1 MRPGLLVKLALL
13 LAIFGILAS
22 GITGYYAYTVNRAM
36 LVSAAQSDL
45 ITAARGVNRR
55 LSQSVEEAADD
66 ALLLSRLVDVE
77 RVINGQQA
85 QRLRIAKQELAQ
97 AFASM
102 LALHPEYLQVRLIG
116 AANNGL
122 ELVRVDSQGGLTLRV
137 DDKDLQEKGHFPYVF
152 ETLLVPAGQIYQSS
166 IAVNHERAAHDA
178 EGRPGLMVATPL
190 SRRDGRPGGLLVINL
205 DLTRLLSQL
214 QLDLPKDYQ
223 LYMANRWGDFLVH
236 PDPTQTFGFDK
247 GRRILMQDS
256 FAPTHL
262 LFERKA
268 GSLALSGLAQPEQ
281 SAGKVMAFVRLPIG
295 RGSRDD
301 FVVTGLVQPLD
312 SVLALAAPLGQR
324 IIHMVLAFSVIAILL
339 AVVFAR
345 AMLRPINTLAQAAC
359 SFPDTRQQVALPVE
373 RNDEIGVLARNFD
386 RMQRQINSHMASLYD
401 SQRELSYLAHHDSL
415 TGLANR
421 ALFFQQLEKML
432 ALSQRS
438 GAQFAVL
445 FVDLDHFKQINDQHG
460 HAVGDQVL
468 QVVARRLQHAVRGS
482 DMVARMGGDEY
493 LILLQGSFSTDAL
506 SELLDKLAL
515 IISEPMIVEDKR
527 LEVGASIGYSLYPRD
542 GTSAEQLVN
551 QADHAMYHVK
561 AIQRDGHTRQLPYS

>member
-1 MRPGLLVKLALL
+1 MRPGLLVKLAVL

-45 ITAARGVNRR
+45 LTAARGVNRR

-66 ALLLSRLVDVE
+66 ALLLSRLVEVD
-77 RVINGQQA
+77 RVINSRMPRERQ
-85 QRLRIAKQELAQ
+85 IAGGELAR

-116 AANNGL
+116 AADNGL
-122 ELVRVDSQGGLTLRV
+122 ELVRVDSQNGLTV
-137 DDKDLQEKGHFPYVF
+137 GVEGNALQEKGHFPYVF
-152 ETLLVPAGQIYQSS
+152 ETLSVPAGQIYQSS
-166 IAVNHERAAHDA
+166 IAVNHERSAHDA
-178 EGRPGLMVATPL
+178 EGRPGLMVATPV
-190 SRRDGRPGGLLVINL
+190 SDRAGRPGGLLVINL

-214 QLDLPKDYQ
+214 QLDLPKAYQ

-236 PDPTQTFGFDK
+236 PDPAQTFGFDK

-256 FAPTHL
+256 FAPTRQ
-262 LFERKA
+262 LFERKV
-268 GSLALSGLAQPEQ
+268 GSLALSGLDQPEQ
-281 SAGKVMAFVRLPIG
+281 SADKVMAFVRLPIG
-295 RGSRDD
+295 RGSRDE
-301 FVVTGLVQPLD
+301 FVVTGLVQPLG
-312 SVLALAAPLGQR
+312 SVLALAAPLGLR

-345 AMLRPINTLAQAAC
+345 AMLRPINILAQAAS
-359 SFPDTRQQVALPVE
+359 SFSDTRQQLPLPVE

-401 SQRELSYLAHHDSL
+401 NQRELSYLAHHDSL

-421 ALFFQQLEKML
+421 ALFFQHLEKML

-460 HAVGDQVL
+460 HAIGDQVL

-506 SELLDKLAL
+506 SELLGKLAL
-515 IISEPMIVEDKR
+515 TIGEAMLVEGKK

>member
-1 MRPGLLVKLALL
+1 MRPGLLVKLAVL

-45 ITAARGVNRR
+45 LTAAHGVNRR

-66 ALLLSRLVDVE
+66 ALLLSRLVTVG
-77 RVINGQQA
+77 RVINS
-85 QRLRIAKQELAQ
+85 RIPRERQMARSELAQ
-97 AFASM
+97 AFAAM

-116 AANNGL
+116 AADNGL
-122 ELVRVDSQGGLTLRV
+122 ELVRVDSQNGLTV
-137 DDKDLQEKGHFPYVF
+137 GVEGNALQEKGHFPYVF

-166 IAVNHERAAHDA
+166 IAVNHERSSHDA
-178 EGRPGLMVATPL
+178 EGRPGLMVATPV
-190 SRRDGRPGGLLVINL
+190 SDRAGRPGGLLVINL

-214 QLDLPKDYQ
+214 QLDLPKAYQ

-236 PDPTQTFGFDK
+236 PDPAQTFGFDK

-256 FAPTHL
+256 FAPTRQ
-262 LFERKA
+262 LFERKV
-268 GSLALSGLAQPEQ
+268 GSLALSGLDQPEQ
-281 SAGKVMAFVRLPIG
+281 SADKVMAFVRLPIG

-301 FVVTGLVQPLD
+301 FVVTGLVQPLG

-324 IIHMVLAFSVIAILL
+324 IIHMVLAFSAIAILL

-345 AMLRPINTLAQAAC
+345 AMLRPINILAQAAC
-359 SFPDTRQQVALPVE
+359 SFTDTRQPLPLPVE

-401 SQRELSYLAHHDSL
+401 NQRELSYLAHHDSL

-460 HAVGDQVL
+460 HAIGDQVL
-468 QVVARRLQHAVRGS
+468 QVVARRLQHAVRGN

-493 LILLQGSFSTDAL
+493 LILLQGSFSSDAL

-515 IISEPMIVEDKR
+515 TIGEAMLVEGKK